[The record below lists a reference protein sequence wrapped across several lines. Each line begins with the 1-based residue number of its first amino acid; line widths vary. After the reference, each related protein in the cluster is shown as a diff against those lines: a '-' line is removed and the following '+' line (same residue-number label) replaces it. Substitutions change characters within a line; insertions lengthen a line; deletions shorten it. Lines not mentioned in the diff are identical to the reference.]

1 MELTGIYVDEEL
13 LLLGGSTHI
22 CELKSN
28 KLFLESDV
36 EAYIK
41 SNQENYKLPDKD
53 CVVYA
58 FWHPKKSHTIEVYA
72 KSTTGL

>member
-22 CELKSN
+22 CELKSS

-36 EAYIK
+36 ETYIK
-41 SNQENYKLPDKD
+41 SN
-53 CVVYA
+53 
-58 FWHPKKSHTIEVYA
+58 
-72 KSTTGL
+72 